1 MNLAVRPWKVA
12 LILGLLAL
20 TPMTLQAGMTAEE
33 VKAFEGYRDLA
44 EKGDREAQFKLGV
57 CYYEGDG
64 VAKARVNAFSWYLKA
79 AEQGLAKAQYNLAN
93 CFETGYGVAT
103 DKDQAL
109 SWYRKAAAQ
118 GYAPAQYRYGETLSV
133 NPQKIRKMKDGGI
146 AIDYSKEELADC
158 WERKA
163 AEQGYYLAQFG
174 LGVKYQLHGDSRYV
188 LGRPGPFATPD
199 LSMAVSWYRKA
210 AEQGYPRAL
219 ISLGELFEEGQG
231 VPKDEVEAYAHYN
244 LAAIMFGRHG
254 ARSAYGEIAG
264 SVRHSEMMT
273 YETPLL
279 LRTRVEQRMTKDE
292 ITAGQARTNALLA
305 LMDAKIAAFVNYKTL
320 AEKGDREA
328 QHSLANCY
336 EKGDGVSSDR
346 DQAFYWYSKAAEQ
359 GLAQAQNSVGNCYNS
374 GEGVTKDQVQAVMW
388 YRKAAEQGYAR
399 AQTNLGNSY
408 ANGGGVVEDKV
419 QAVAW
424 YRKAAEQ
431 GYAGAQHN
439 LGYCFSEGE
448 GVTKDPVQA
457 FTWYR
462 KAAEQGYDLAQHNL
476 GICYANG
483 EGVAKD
489 QVQAVSWCRKAAEQ
503 GLAQA
508 QHRLG
513 VFYYRGDGV
522 AKDLVQAV
530 SWCRKAAEQGLA
542 QAQLNLGVCYEEG
555 DGVEKDEG
563 TAVLW
568 YLMAAE
574 QGHAPALDRVGL
586 CYATRKGVHTFDKDY
601 DVEAY
606 AYWSLVRMAN
616 ETAIR
621 ERSPLWYVWTAKQG
635 QTVDAKFCALKGDV
649 ITIQTR
655 EGRILDINAGLL
667 IPSDVEHAKSCRLWF
682 QKNIISVENLV
693 ILEQKM
699 SRDIYKPGA
708 IAAGQKRTMELQK
721 EIDARIAAK
730 KDAK

>member
-388 YRKAAEQGYAR
+388 YRKAAEQGYA
-399 AQTNLGNSY
+399 
-408 ANGGGVVEDKV
+408 
-419 QAVAW
+419 
-424 YRKAAEQ
+424 
-431 GYAGAQHN
+431 GAQHN

>member
-1 MNLAVRPWKVA
+1 
-12 LILGLLAL
+12 
-20 TPMTLQAGMTAEE
+20 MTVEE
-33 VKAFEGYRDLA
+33 VKSFEGYKVLA

-64 VAKARVNAFSWYLKA
+64 VAKDRVNAFSWYLKA

-118 GYAPAQYRYGETLSV
+118 GYAPAQYRYGETLNA
-133 NPQKIRKMKDGGI
+133 NPQKIRKLKEVGI
-146 AIDYSKEELADC
+146 AIDYSKEELADS
-158 WERKA
+158 WQRKA

-174 LGVKYQLHGDSRYV
+174 LGIKYQLHGDSRYV
-188 LGRPGPFATPD
+188 FGGPGPSTSPD

-219 ISLGELFEEGQG
+219 ICLGELFEEGHG

-264 SVRHSEMMT
+264 SVRRSEMMT

-336 EKGDGVSSDR
+336 EKGEGVSCDR
-346 DQAFYWYSKAAEQ
+346 DQAFSWYRKAAEQ

-419 QAVAW
+419 QSVAW

-448 GVTKDPVQA
+448 GVAKDPVQA

-462 KAAEQGYDLAQHNL
+462 KAAEQGYDRAQHNL
-476 GICYANG
+476 GHCFY
-483 EGVAKD
+483 EG
-489 QVQAVSWCRKAAEQ
+489 R
-503 GLAQA
+503 
-508 QHRLG
+508 
-513 VFYYRGDGV
+513 GV

-555 DGVEKDEG
+555 DGVDKDEG

-621 ERSPLWYVWTAKQG
+621 ERSPLWHVWTAKQG
-635 QTVDAKFCALKGDV
+635 QTVDAKFCSLDGDV
-649 ITIQTR
+649 ITIQKRDGQT
-655 EGRILDINAGLL
+655 LNVNAGLF
-667 IPSDVEHAKSCRLWF
+667 IPSDVEHAKSCRLWIRE
-682 QKNIISVENLV
+682 NIISVENLV
-693 ILEQKM
+693 ILEKKM
-699 SRDIYKPGA
+699 LRDIYKPGA